1 MTPAGRRSLSTPL
14 DRRFAPYALSWRR
27 HQAEISGRGETGVL
41 AVALEREHGL
51 VSRYEF
57 ALLPEDHPDLE
68 DSLAL
73 VERAVKFL
81 LWSRGAGTLHVV
93 AVGPAARRL
102 AERIRVAY
110 APGGARDFDRELLGR
125 VYGRDFRVQLVEP
138 DALPAEHEET
148 AAIGGHVDGCRIGF
162 DLGASDYKVAAV
174 IDGEVVFHEET
185 PWDPKVEADPAY
197 HLGHI
202 RAALERAA
210 AHLPRVDAIG
220 GSAAGIYI
228 DDRVRVA
235 SLFRSVPESRFV
247 AEVEPMFARLGE
259 EWGVP
264 IRVINDGDVTA
275 LAGAMASGCGGILGI
290 AMGSSEAA
298 GYLGH
303 DRRIKGWLNEL
314 GFAPV
319 DGGAEAP
326 VEEWSG
332 DRGVGTSYFSQ
343 QAIERLAHVAGME
356 LDPAL
361 GQAEKLVV
369 VQELA
374 ENGDQR
380 AGLLFATIGAY
391 LGHTVPWYRVFYGFD
406 TVLVLGRVTS
416 GAGGDLLVREARRV
430 LEQDYPELAD
440 RVALQLPDETTRRVG
455 QAVAAASLPML
466 AS

>member
-1 MTPAGRRSLSTPL
+1 MTPAGRSPSAPL
-14 DRRFAPYALSWRR
+14 GHIFEPLASSWCENEGEVARL
-27 HQAEISGRGETGVL
+27 GETGVL
-41 AVALEREHGL
+41 AVALERQHGL

-81 LWSRGAGTLHVV
+81 LWSRGAGTLHV
-93 AVGPAARRL
+93 AAADPAGRRL
-102 AERIRVAY
+102 AEGIRAAY
-110 APGGARDFDRELLGR
+110 APGGARDFDRDVLGR
-125 VYGRDFRVQLVEP
+125 VYGRDFRVVLVEP
-138 DALPAEHEET
+138 DALPAEREET
-148 AAIGGHVDGCRIGF
+148 VAIGGHLDGCRIGF

-174 IDGEVVFHEET
+174 IDGEPVFSEET
-185 PWDPKVEADPAY
+185 PWDPKAEADPAY
-197 HLGHI
+197 HLGHV

-235 SLFRSVPESRFV
+235 SLFRSVPESRFA
-247 AEVEPMFARLGE
+247 AEVEPMFTRLGK

-275 LAGAMASGCGGILGI
+275 LAGAMALGRGGILGI

-298 GYLGH
+298 GYLGR
-303 DRRIKGWLNEL
+303 DRQLKGWLNEL

-319 DGGAEAP
+319 DGGADAP
-326 VEEWSG
+326 LEEWSG

-343 QAIERLAHVAGME
+343 QALGRLADAAGIE
-356 LDPAL
+356 LAPDAPL
-361 GQAEKLVV
+361 PEKLVA
-369 VQELA
+369 VQGLVEG
-374 ENGDQR
+374 GDAR
-380 AGLLFATIGAY
+380 ARLVFETVGAY
-391 LGHTVPWYRVFYGFD
+391 LGHTVPWYRVFYDFD
-406 TVLVLGRVTS
+406 TVLILGRVTS
-416 GAGGDLLVREARRV
+416 GAGGELLVREARRV
-430 LEQDYPELAD
+430 LEESYPGLAD
-440 RVALQLPDETTRRVG
+440 SVVLQLPDETTRRVG

-466 AS
+466 TG